1 MTTQQQQD
9 PQTEQPPPA
18 EQPPPTEQP
27 PTDQPPQDLALRVG
41 KLEGLVHMLIEQQR
55 ALAERID
62 RLTLAVLGGALLIA
76 GSIIGGLIAI
86 IITVL

>member
-9 PQTEQPPPA
+9 PQTQQPPPA
-18 EQPPPTEQP
+18 EQPPTP
-27 PTDQPPQDLALRVG
+27 PPPDQSYDLALRVG